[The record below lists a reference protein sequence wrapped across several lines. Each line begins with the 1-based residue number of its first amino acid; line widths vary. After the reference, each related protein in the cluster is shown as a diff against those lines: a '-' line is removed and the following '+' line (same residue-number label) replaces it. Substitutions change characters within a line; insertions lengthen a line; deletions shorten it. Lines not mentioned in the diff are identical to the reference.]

1 MVLKLKVARTIWS
14 VSLNKE
20 WIAWN
25 KNKVKK
31 FQTKKFWKLMLE
43 QYEYSCCK
51 LFELSFFNFTT
62 NKTYK
67 RCYPKFK
74 KYVKQVEVI

>member
-1 MVLKLKVARTIWS
+1 MVQKLKVARTIWS

-51 LFELSFFNFTT
+51 LFELLVLVFSISPQTRPIKDATQSSKNMS
-62 NKTYK
+62 N
-67 RCYPKFK
+67 R
-74 KYVKQVEVI
+74 